1 VRLIIDVA
9 GVIDI
14 AAKMPRRSKKKKK
27 TAVLKKNA
35 NTVHVLVVDD
45 SATDRKI
52 MNRLLSSTGW
62 IEVDEV
68 SAGRDALKYLEENDP
83 DIIVTDI
90 MMPDLD
96 GYDLSK
102 AIREKGFE
110 KPIIAVSGRSEITD
124 RKKLSAAGISAFLLK
139 PLNLQTMLDKID
151 ELLAQKTGS

>member
-1 VRLIIDVA
+1 
-9 GVIDI
+9 
-14 AAKMPRRSKKKKK
+14 
-27 TAVLKKNA
+27 
-35 NTVHVLVVDD
+35 VLVVDD

-62 IEVDEV
+62 INVDEV
-68 SAGRDALKYLEENDP
+68 SAGRDALKYLESNDP

-102 AIREKGFE
+102 MIRERGYE
-110 KPIIAVSGRSEITD
+110 KPIIAVSGRSEVTD
-124 RKKLSAAGISAFLLK
+124 RKKVSAAGINAFLLK

-151 ELLAQKTGS
+151 ELLAQKTAN